1 MSDLRYT
8 EDHEWVRIEDDGFAV
23 VGITDYAQ
31 EQLGEIGFI
40 ELPEV
45 GGALERGS
53 EAAVIES
60 VKAASELFA
69 PVSGTV
75 VEVNEAL
82 DEAPGLV
89 NEDPTGEGWFLRIEM
104 DDPES
109 PESLEG
115 LMIEEEY
122 LRYVEDLG

>member
-1 MSDLRYT
+1 MRELRFT
-8 EDHEWVRIEDDGFAV
+8 EDHEWVRIDDDGLAV

-31 EQLGEIGFI
+31 EQLGEIVFI

-45 GGALERGS
+45 GDELERGA

-69 PVSGTV
+69 PVSGAV
-75 VEVNEAL
+75 AKVNEAL
-82 DEAPGLV
+82 NDEPALV
-89 NEDPTGEGWFLRIEM
+89 NEDPTGEGWFLEIETVGAESM
-104 DDPES
+104 D
-109 PESLEG
+109 G
-115 LMIEEEY
+115 LMTEDEY